1 MTVGLRDNMLEIVAS
16 FIIGVIIKTLYD
28 WTSVV
33 KVKRSDLE
41 EKLKDYFSKFDLN
54 DDDVITLKELIK
66 FIKKG

>member
-1 MTVGLRDNMLEIVAS
+1 MLEIVAS